1 MSVVLHGVTARS
13 GSALARRLANE
24 PHLPETFRAVVA
36 PLSRLVVSVSGADE
50 LLATVGEG
58 LPQGTAHAEALA
70 IRLRRMGAQLTWGEP
85 ETVVG
90 LGELLAFCHE
100 RGRSSLDMA
109 RADPSLVPELQLGSW
124 FQASWRERAARELAV
139 RLGPARGLAAPVALR
154 VAADAA
160 FWAGVRSAAR
170 ESEWRRLTRSSYTM
184 LVYHRLAGE
193 QKPGQERVDTS
204 AGRFAAQLG
213 LLRVLAYRP
222 LAADDLIVFH
232 TDPEATLPRRR
243 FVVTVDDGLRDVAT
257 PLETNVTAA
266 PQLFVPT
273 AELGCSAHWL
283 DGEPVLSWEELERLT
298 AAGVAV
304 GSHARTHKPLTDR
317 DPAALED
324 EVAGSLAE
332 LRERI
337 RAPLPVIAYPNGRHD
352 ELVRAAVVAAGYEAA
367 YGTEKGRNGAGT
379 DRFCLR
385 RVNVHAADGPVAVL
399 WKVLT
404 GEAVPAPFRWW
415 RRLRGI
421 A

>member
-1 MSVVLHGVTARS
+1 MSVVLHGVTAPP

-24 PHLPETFRAVVA
+24 PHLAESFRPVVA
-36 PLSRLVVSVSGADE
+36 PLSRLVVRVSGPDA
-50 LLATVGEG
+50 LLATAGEG
-58 LPQGTAHAEALA
+58 LPQGAAHAEALV
-70 IRLRRMGAQLTWGEP
+70 IRLRRMGAQLAWGEP

-90 LGELLAFCHE
+90 AEELLALCYE
-100 RGRSSLDMA
+100 RGRSSLDIA
-109 RADPSLVPELQLGSW
+109 RSDPSLVPELQLGSW
-124 FQASWRERAARELAV
+124 FQASWQERAARELAV
-139 RLGPARGLAAPVALR
+139 RLVPARRLAASVAAR

-170 ESEWRRLTRSSYTM
+170 ELEWRRLVRCSYTM

-193 QKPGQERVDTS
+193 QKTGQERVDTS
-204 AGRFAAQLG
+204 PCRFAAQLR
-213 LLRVLAYRP
+213 LLRRLGYRP
-222 LAADDLIVFH
+222 LAADDLVVFH

-243 FVVTVDDGLRDVAT
+243 FVVTVDDGLLDVAD
-257 PLETNVTAA
+257 PLERQVAAA

-273 AELGCSAHWL
+273 AELGGTAHWL
-283 DGEPVLSWEELERLT
+283 DGEPVLGWEDLDRLV

-304 GSHARTHKPLTDR
+304 GSHGRTHQPLTDR

-324 EVAGSLAE
+324 EVAGSLTD
-332 LRERI
+332 LRKRLG
-337 RAPLPVIAYPNGRHD
+337 ASLPVLTYPNGRHD
-352 ELVRAAVVAAGYEAA
+352 ERVRAAAVAAGYEAA

-385 RVNVHAADGPVAVL
+385 RVSVHAADGRAAVL

-404 GEAVPAPFRWW
+404 GEAVPPPFRWW
-415 RRLRGI
+415 RRLRGT